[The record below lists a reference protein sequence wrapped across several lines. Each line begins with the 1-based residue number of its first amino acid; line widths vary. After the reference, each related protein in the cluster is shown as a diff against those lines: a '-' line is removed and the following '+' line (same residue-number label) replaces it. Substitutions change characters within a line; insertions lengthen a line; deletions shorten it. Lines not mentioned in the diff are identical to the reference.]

1 VSFGGGL
8 AFFRHFSDRVRSKFF
23 DLDSDLVFLALILA
37 LLLIDLFLVLS
48 ATTAVTFPAFAF
60 SRAFTSAL
68 LLFEMESMTLIGR
81 GWVGCKSDVKG
92 LSNLRRLS
100 TTNSV
105 SRDPIP
111 YLKSELLE
119 ES

>member
-1 VSFGGGL
+1 MYLIDLFSKIRRSPLDPVSRRTLIVLCLTISLLLVSFGGGL

-81 GWVGCKSDVKG
+81 G
-92 LSNLRRLS
+92 
-100 TTNSV
+100 
-105 SRDPIP
+105 
-111 YLKSELLE
+111 
-119 ES
+119 